1 MIPSWATGGVLT
13 APPTPLI
20 TTGYIAGNSFAAQ
33 NFNWLLNHIT
43 LELNNVL
50 TAAGVAQNSAVDNQL
65 ATALGVAPTPIV
77 DLGFRLPLGVPTPIA
92 EHMLACT
99 GTGRHAQRT
108 TTSTSA
114 GHLMD
119 SGATFVADGVQVG
132 DYAYNFTD
140 GTTAKITV
148 VNSATD
154 CSVDNDVF
162 PTAKN
167 YPNITLPVN
176 VKRCDGSTIADGA
189 SPFNGLK
196 LPNLNSAGPYADNT
210 VSGGRFLRGGS
221 TSGVEMED
229 QGQGHLHHISR
240 GNVTS
245 NTPTITDI
253 GPMVNATTGAGT
265 MAMTQAGGN
274 PADTLYAAGLSSD
287 GTNGTP
293 RTGKETRGRSISM
306 VYVMR
311 IK

>member
-1 MIPSWATGGVLT
+1 MIPSWATGGVLS

-167 YPNITLPVN
+167 YRIFPNITLPVN

-229 QGQGHLHHISR
+229 QGQGHYHSQAYSIID
-240 GNVTS
+240 TS
-245 NTPTITDI
+245 SGVWNW
-253 GPMVNATTGAGT
+253 GAGGGGGS
-265 MAMTQAGGN
+265 AGN
-274 PADTLYAAGLSSD
+274 ASEILAPKTD